1 MSNNVVGL
9 IPARRGSKRLPRK
22 NVSLLAG
29 RPLIEWTLL
38 AALEA
43 TCLTRVIVSTDDP
56 EVREICEQLHC
67 DVIGRP
73 PTLATDESTADDVIT
88 HYLNT
93 DTSADILVYLQ
104 PTSPLRTAKDIDGAV
119 ERLVRS
125 QAECVVS
132 VTPLSANT
140 RWLYFLKPGDE
151 LLPVFFGPHGSPTT
165 PVEPVYRL
173 NGAIYAAK
181 ASPLRLGVPLLE
193 LEPTGYVMPEERSV
207 DIDTR
212 LDFLHADA
220 LLSERM
226 GRPLRGLRQGD

>member
-29 RPLIEWTLL
+29 RPLIEWTVL

-43 TCLTRVIVSTDDP
+43 TCLTRVVVTTDDP
-56 EVREICEQLHC
+56 EVREICEQLRC
-67 DVIGRP
+67 DVIERP
-73 PTLATDESTADDVIT
+73 PTLAMDESTADDVIA

-104 PTSPLRTAKDIDGAV
+104 PTSPLRTAEDIDRAV
-119 ERLVRS
+119 ERLARS
-125 QAECVVS
+125 QGECVVS
-132 VTPLSANT
+132 IAPLSANS

-151 LLPVFFGPHGSPTT
+151 LLPVFGGPHESPTN
-165 PVEPVYRL
+165 PNGPVYRL

-193 LEPTGYVMPEERSV
+193 LALTGYVMPEERSV

-220 LLSERM
+220 LLSEHM
-226 GRPLRGLRQGD
+226 GRPRRSQRQGD